1 VLGVLAVAS
10 LLVPVPAATWLWV
23 LLLGPC
29 LHALFSV
36 ILHRLG
42 VKARAL

>member
-1 VLGVLAVAS
+1 
-10 LLVPVPAATWLWV
+10 VPAATWLWV

-29 LHALFSV
+29 LHAMFSV